1 MRRALGAA
9 FQVANTALWL
19 VGETFICP
27 IWDKFWGYDFDA
39 YEAALQ
45 AERYKRAE
53 GL

>member
-1 MRRALGAA
+1 MRRLLGVA
-9 FQVANTALWL
+9 FEVANAALYI

-39 YEAALQ
+39 YAAALQ
-45 AERYKRAE
+45 AERYRAAE

>member
-1 MRRALGAA
+1 MRTLALFAVE
-9 FQVANTALWL
+9 VANAALYI

-39 YEAALQ
+39 YAAAQQ
-45 AERYKRAE
+45 AERYRAAE